1 MSQKVTFENLWRKDP
16 GALKK
21 EIITIWKQHNPA
33 FEENQAEERA
43 KQIVYVVKNEFEQV
57 VGISTA
63 YKVYIKQFR
72 NYFYSIRLII
82 VPEFR
87 SQGMA
92 TELLVRSRDWLE
104 SVHQEDKP
112 DPPIGLITLVENE
125 LVKKNK
131 REAIWP
137 ASKMIYAGNSAK
149 GHHIRIYYFKGATL

>member
-1 MSQKVTFENLWRKDP
+1 MAINPSMSQKVTFENLWRKDP

-87 SQGMA
+87 SQGWP
-92 TELLVRSRDWLE
+92 RSCWCA
-104 SVHQEDKP
+104 P
-112 DPPIGLITLVENE
+112 AIGWSRFT
-125 LVKKNK
+125 
-131 REAIWP
+131 R
-137 ASKMIYAGNSAK
+137 
-149 GHHIRIYYFKGATL
+149 RINPTHP